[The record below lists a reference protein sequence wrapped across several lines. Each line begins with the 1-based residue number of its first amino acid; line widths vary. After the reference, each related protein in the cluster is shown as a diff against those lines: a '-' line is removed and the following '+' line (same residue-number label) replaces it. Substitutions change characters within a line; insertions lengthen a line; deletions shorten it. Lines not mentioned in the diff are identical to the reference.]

1 MITKTVWNAWKDE
14 ANLNILCLY
23 PGWMRTNEGTAK
35 APLEPCEHTET
46 LRHLFETRRNIKDS
60 ALFITYTGEAC
71 PW

>member
-1 MITKTVWNAWKDE
+1 
-14 ANLNILCLY
+14 
-23 PGWMRTNEGTAK
+23 MRTNEGNAK